1 MDNTAMEFY
10 QKVGQRIKEI
20 RLQKKMSQADLSVA
34 AKISLPHISDIEL
47 GKKEMLLTT
56 FCRIVEALQVSA
68 DEILRP
74 DVPEVNRIYQKEFA
88 ELLGDCTPTEVEAIL
103 KIVRELKTTMRT
115 NKTEYDD

>member
-1 MDNTAMEFY
+1 MDENTLEY
-10 QKVGQRIKEI
+10 KVGQRIRAA
-20 RLQKKMSQADLSVA
+20 RLANKMSQADLAFEAHV
-34 AKISLPHISDIEL
+34 SLPHISDIEL
-47 GKKEMLLTT
+47 GKKEMLLST
-56 FCRIVEALQVSA
+56 FFRIVEALQVSA

-74 DVPEVNRIYQKEFA
+74 DVPVVNRIYQKEFA